1 MGIGQPRR
9 DPTGWSLHRDA
20 VVKAARATIAP
31 MSVAPPSR
39 RPRGFIFDLDGTL
52 VANMPLHEEAFRL
65 FTDRHGLPRFTVE
78 MRARLDGKRNRDI
91 FPILFDEALSPE
103 ALRDYADEKETLYR
117 ELSKGRLVALAG
129 LTRLLDALERR
140 ELPAALAT
148 SAPLENVAHTL
159 GELGLSRRLTRI
171 VRSDTMARGK
181 PHPDVFLAAA
191 QLIEVRPEDCLAF
204 EDAPAGILAARAA
217 GMTCVAVT
225 TSFPGGTFAAHGAA
239 PDVEVADFDDFL
251 SGPGAWLLDVADDT
265 VARGPRPSG

>member
-1 MGIGQPRR
+1 
-9 DPTGWSLHRDA
+9 
-20 VVKAARATIAP
+20 
-31 MSVAPPSR
+31 MSTTAEPR

-65 FTDRHGLPRFTVE
+65 FTDRHGLPRLTAE

-91 FPILFDEALSPE
+91 FPILFGEALSPE
-103 ALRDYADEKETLYR
+103 VLEHYADEKETLYR
-117 ELSKGRLVALAG
+117 ALSRGRLVALPG
-129 LTRLLDALERR
+129 LTRLLEALERR
-140 ELPAALAT
+140 GLPAAVAT

-159 GELGLSRRLTRI
+159 AELRLTSRLTQI

-217 GMTCVAVT
+217 GMTCVALT

-239 PDVEVADFDDFL
+239 PDIEVADFEAYL
-251 SGPGAWLLDVADDT
+251 GGPGAWLLETAGDVAS
-265 VARGPRPSG
+265 R